1 MNEESPHLAVIGMAG
16 RFPGAPDLAGFWTNV
31 AGGAESHDRTPEG
44 GDRFDAGFFGY
55 APSEARLLDPQHRV
69 FLEVAWEAL
78 EHAGC
83 DPTRFDGAIGV
94 YGGSGDTGYAEVLR
108 QHRHRF
114 PNTSEL
120 QFRMAGGVDFL
131 TSRVSYK
138 FGLTG
143 PAVTVQT
150 ACSTSLVAIH
160 TAAQALLAGECDL
173 ALAGGI
179 TLHVPFP
186 VEEPESGI
194 IAPDG
199 HCRAFDAAAQGT
211 VASDGAGVVALKRLD
226 DALADR
232 DRVHA
237 VILASAVN
245 NDGAGKVGFTAPSVD
260 GQAAAVR
267 AALELAEVDPRTI
280 GYVEAHGTG
289 TPVGDPIEVRA
300 LAKAF
305 AVDETGFCLLGSVKT
320 NIGHTDAAAGVI
332 GFIKA
337 VLALDRE
344 LVPGTVHF
352 RAPNPL
358 LELESTP
365 FRVSADAV
373 AWPRG
378 AQPRRAGV
386 NSLGIGGTNAHVVL
400 EEAPERVRTPDA
412 DHQLLPVSARSADA
426 VAQAGARLAAHLDRP
441 AAGSADRSG
450 HAPATGSDPT
460 AGSDPAAGCGAG
472 AGESLAD
479 VAWTLQTGRRVFSHR
494 GFVVAEDAADAAG
507 QLARLAAKPAPRTAP
522 GVAFLFPG
530 QGGQHVGMGR
540 ELYRREPV
548 FRAEFDRCADLV
560 PPDIDLRDVVFRG
573 DADRL
578 ATMSVGQPAV
588 FAVEYALAKLW
599 MSWGVE
605 PGAVVGHSLGAYAAA
620 TIAGVLSVEDALSLV
635 VERGRLMDAI
645 PAGAMLAVPLPE
657 ADVLPLLGGL
667 SLAAVNGPRQCV
679 VAGPLSEVDRL
690 RVRLARDGVDGRL
703 LRISTAAHSTLVEP
717 VLAGFEKRVAGVT
730 PHPPAIPWVS
740 DRTGRPVTADEAT
753 DPTFWS
759 AHFRETVRFADAL
772 AALPADLALVEV
784 GPGRTLSGLA
794 RQQCAPERV
803 VVASMPH
810 PAEDVPG
817 PAVLLHALGTLWQAG
832 VEVDWAALHTVPPH
846 KTALPTYPFER
857 RLFRLDADEEPE
869 VEQTA
874 AQAVLSETE
883 RVLAAAFGTILGLRH
898 VEPDDNFV
906 ALGGDSM
913 LATRVVGVVRADL
926 GVELGVRDLF
936 RAPTVA
942 GLAKLIEAKR

>member
-1 MNEESPHLAVIGMAG
+1 MNEESPHLAVVGMAG
-16 RFPGAPDLAGFWTNV
+16 RFPGAPDLAGFWDNLS
-31 AGGAESHDRTPEG
+31 GGVESSDRTPEG

-55 APSEARLLDPQHRV
+55 APSEALLLDPQHRV

-83 DPTRFDGAIGV
+83 DPSRFDGAIGV
-94 YGGSGDTGYAEVLR
+94 YGGSGDTGYSEVLR

-160 TAAQALLAGECDL
+160 TAAQALLAGECVL

-199 HCRAFDAAAQGT
+199 HCRAFDASAQGT

-226 DALADR
+226 DALADG
-232 DRVHA
+232 DRIHA

-267 AALELAEVDPRTI
+267 AALELADVDPRSI

-337 VLALDRE
+337 VLALDKE

-352 RAPNPL
+352 RSPNPL
-358 LELESTP
+358 LELDSTP
-365 FRVSADAV
+365 FRVSADPV

-378 AQPRRAGV
+378 EEPRRAGV

-400 EEAPERVRTPDA
+400 EEAPARARTPEA
-412 DHQLLPVSARSADA
+412 GHQLLPVSARSADA
-426 VAQAGARLAAHLDRP
+426 VAKAGARLAAHLDRP
-441 AAGSADRSG
+441 AASG
-450 HAPATGSDPT
+450 
-460 AGSDPAAGCGAG
+460 PAADPGPA
-472 AGESLAD
+472 AGESLAE
-479 VAWTLQTGRRVFSHR
+479 VAWTLQTGRKVFSHR

-507 QLARLAAKPAPRTAP
+507 QLARLAGKPVPGTAP

-540 ELYRREPV
+540 ELYRREAV
-548 FRAEFDRCADLV
+548 FRAEFDRCADLAL
-560 PPDIDLRDVVFRG
+560 PGIDLRDVVLRG
-573 DADRL
+573 DADLL

-599 MSWGVE
+599 MSWGIT
-605 PGAVVGHSLGAYAAA
+605 PSAVVGHSLGAYAAA
-620 TIAGVLSVEDALSLV
+620 AIAGVLSVADALSLV
-635 VERGRLMDAI
+635 LERGRLMDAI
-645 PAGAMLAVPLPE
+645 PAGAMLAVPLSE
-657 ADVLPLLGGL
+657 AEVAPLLGGL

-679 VAGPLSEVDRL
+679 VAGPLSDVDDL
-690 RVRLARDGVDGRL
+690 RVRLAHDGVDGRL

-730 PHPPAIPWVS
+730 LRPPVIPWVS
-740 DRTGRPVTADEAT
+740 DRTGRFVTADEAT
-753 DPTFWS
+753 DPAFWS

-772 AALPADLALVEV
+772 ATLPADLALVEV

-794 RQQCAPERV
+794 RRQSAPERV

-817 PAVLLHALGTLWQAG
+817 PAVLLNALGTLWQAG
-832 VEVDWAALHTVPPH
+832 VEVDWAALHPVRPH

-857 RLFRLDADEEPE
+857 KLFRLDAEEEPE
-869 VEQTA
+869 VEADA

-883 RVLAAAFGTILGLRH
+883 RVLAAAFGAILGLRH
-898 VEPDDNFV
+898 VDADDNFV

-913 LATRVVGVVRADL
+913 LATRVVGMVRADL

-942 GLAKLIEAKR
+942 GLAKLIEDKR

>member
-16 RFPGAPDLAGFWTNV
+16 RFPGAPDLAGFWANL
-31 AGGAESHDRTPEG
+31 AAGAESAERTPAG

-55 APSEARLLDPQHRV
+55 APSEAQLLDPQHRV

-94 YGGSGDTGYAEVLR
+94 YGGSGDTGYSEVLR

-199 HCRAFDAAAQGT
+199 HCRAFDASAQGT

-232 DRVHA
+232 DRIHA

-267 AALELAEVDPRTI
+267 AALELADVDPATI

-337 VLALDRE
+337 VLALDHE

-352 RAPNPL
+352 RSPNPM
-358 LELESTP
+358 LELSSTP

-373 AWPRG
+373 AWPRS

-400 EEAPERVRTPDA
+400 EEAPARDRTPEVG
-412 DHQLLPVSARSADA
+412 HQLLPVSARSADA
-426 VAQAGARLAAHLDRP
+426 VAQAGARLAAHV
-441 AAGSADRSG
+441 S
-450 HAPATGSDPT
+450 
-460 AGSDPAAGCGAG
+460 
-472 AGESLAD
+472 GESLPE
-479 VAWTLQTGRRVFSHR
+479 VAWTLQTGRKSFSHR
-494 GFVVAEDAADAAG
+494 GFVVAEDAADAAE
-507 QLARLAAKPAPRTAP
+507 QLRRLGSKPVPERVP

-540 ELYRREPV
+540 ELYRREAV

-560 PPDIDLRDVVFRG
+560 LPGIDLRDVVFRG
-573 DADRL
+573 DAERL

-599 MSWGVE
+599 MSWGVR
-605 PGAVVGHSLGAYAAA
+605 PAAVVGHSLGAYAAA
-620 TIAGVLSVEDALSLV
+620 AIAGVLSVEDALSLV
-635 VERGRLMDAI
+635 VERGRLMDSI
-645 PAGAMLAVPLPE
+645 PTGGMLAVPLPE
-657 ADVLPLLGGL
+657 AEVLPLLGGL
-667 SLAAVNGPRQCV
+667 SLAAVNGPAQCV
-679 VAGPLSEVDRL
+679 VAGPLSEVDDL
-690 RVRLARDGVDGRL
+690 RVRLAGAGVDGRL

-717 VLAGFEKRVAGVT
+717 VLSGFEKKVAGVT
-730 PHPPAIPWVS
+730 PHPPVIPWMS
-740 DRTGRPVTADEAT
+740 DRTGRFVTADEAT
-753 DPTFWS
+753 DPAFWS

-794 RQQCAPERV
+794 RQQSTPERV

-817 PAVLLHALGTLWQAG
+817 PAVLLHAVGALWQAG
-832 VEVDWAALHTVPPH
+832 VEVDWAALHPEQPY

-857 RLFRLDADEEPE
+857 KLFRLDADEEPE
-869 VEQTA
+869 VETEA
-874 AQAVLSETE
+874 AQVVLSETE
-883 RVLAAAFGTILGLRH
+883 RVLAAAFGAILGLRH
-898 VEPDDNFV
+898 VDADDNFV

-913 LATRVVGVVRADL
+913 LATRVVGMVRADL

-942 GLAKLIEAKR
+942 GLAKLIEDRR

>member
-1 MNEESPHLAVIGMAG
+1 MNGESPHLAVIGMAG
-16 RFPGAPDLAGFWTNV
+16 RFPGAPDLAGFWTNL
-31 AGGAESHDRTPEG
+31 AGGAESRDRTPEG

-94 YGGSGDTGYAEVLR
+94 YGGSGDTGHAEVLR

-199 HCRAFDAAAQGT
+199 HCRAFDASAQGT

-226 DALADR
+226 DAIAQGDR
-232 DRVHA
+232 IHA

-267 AALELAEVDPRTI
+267 AALELADVDPRTV

-337 VLALDRE
+337 ALALDHE

-378 AQPRRAGV
+378 DQPRRAGV

-400 EEAPERVRTPDA
+400 EEAPARVRTPEA
-412 DHQLLPVSARSADA
+412 GHQLLPVSARSADA
-426 VAQAGARLAAHLDRP
+426 AAQAGARLAAHLSR
-441 AAGSADRSG
+441 AAADSG
-450 HAPATGSDPT
+450 P
-460 AGSDPAAGCGAG
+460 G

-479 VAWTLQTGRRVFSHR
+479 VAWTLQTGRKVFAHR
-494 GFVVAEDAADAAG
+494 GFVVADDTADAAG
-507 QLARLAAKPAPRTAP
+507 QLTRLAAKPVPETAP

-548 FRAEFDRCADLV
+548 FRAEFDRCADLAL
-560 PPDIDLRDVVFRG
+560 PGIDLRDVVLRG
-573 DADRL
+573 DADLL

-599 MSWGVE
+599 VSWGIT
-605 PGAVVGHSLGAYAAA
+605 PSAVVGHSLGAYAAA

-635 VERGRLMDAI
+635 LERGRLMDAI
-645 PAGAMLAVPLPE
+645 PAGAMLAVPLSE
-657 ADVLPLLGGL
+657 AEVTPLLGGL

-679 VAGPLSEVDRL
+679 VAGPLSEVDDL
-690 RVRLARDGVDGRL
+690 RVWLAHDGVDGRL

-717 VLAGFEKRVAGVT
+717 VLSGFEKRVAGVT
-730 PHPPAIPWVS
+730 LHPPVIPWMS
-740 DRTGRPVTADEAT
+740 DRTGRFVTADEAT
-753 DPTFWS
+753 DPAFWS

-794 RQQCAPERV
+794 RQQSAPERV

-817 PAVLLHALGTLWQAG
+817 SAVLLHALGSLWQAG
-832 VEVDWAALHTVPPH
+832 VDVDWASLHHERPH

-857 RLFRLDADEEPE
+857 KLFRLDADEEPE
-869 VEQTA
+869 VETEA

-883 RVLAAAFGTILGLRH
+883 RVLAAAFGTILGLRR
-898 VEPDDNFV
+898 VEADDNFV

-913 LATRVVGVVRADL
+913 LATRVVAVVRADL

>member
-1 MNEESPHLAVIGMAG
+1 
-16 RFPGAPDLAGFWTNV
+16 
-31 AGGAESHDRTPEG
+31 
-44 GDRFDAGFFGY
+44 
-55 APSEARLLDPQHRV
+55 
-69 FLEVAWEAL
+69 
-78 EHAGC
+78 
-83 DPTRFDGAIGV
+83 
-94 YGGSGDTGYAEVLR
+94 DTGYSEVLR

-199 HCRAFDAAAQGT
+199 HCRAFDASAQGT
-211 VASDGAGVVALKRLD
+211 VAADGAGVVALKRLD

-232 DRVHA
+232 DRIHA

-267 AALELAEVDPRTI
+267 TALELADVDPATI

-337 VLALDRE
+337 VLALDHE

-352 RAPNPL
+352 RSPNPL
-358 LELESTP
+358 LELDSTP
-365 FRVSADAV
+365 FRVSGDAV

-378 AQPRRAGV
+378 DQPRRAGV

-400 EEAPERVRTPDA
+400 EEAPARDRTPEVG
-412 DHQLLPVSARSADA
+412 HQLLPVSARSADA
-426 VAQAGARLAAHLDRP
+426 VAQAGARLAA
-441 AAGSADRSG
+441 SVS
-450 HAPATGSDPT
+450 
-460 AGSDPAAGCGAG
+460 
-472 AGESLAD
+472 GESLPE
-479 VAWTLQTGRRVFSHR
+479 VAWTLQTGRKAFSHR
-494 GFVVAEDAADAAG
+494 GFVVAEDSADAAE
-507 QLARLAAKPAPRTAP
+507 QFQRLGSKPVQDRAPE
-522 GVAFLFPG
+522 VAFLFPG

-540 ELYRREPV
+540 ELYEREAV

-560 PPDIDLRDVVFRG
+560 LPGIDLRDVVFRG
-573 DADRL
+573 DAERL

-588 FAVEYALAKLW
+588 FAVEYALAQLW
-599 MSWGVE
+599 MSWGVR
-605 PGAVVGHSLGAYAAA
+605 PAAVVGHSLGAYAAA
-620 TIAGVLSVEDALSLV
+620 AVAGVLSVEDALSLV
-635 VERGRLMDAI
+635 VERGRLMDSI

-657 ADVLPLLGGL
+657 ADVTPLLGGL
-667 SLAAVNGPRQCV
+667 SLAAVNGPAQCV
-679 VAGPLSEVDRL
+679 VAGPLSEVDEL
-690 RVRLARDGVDGRL
+690 RVRLAGAGVDGRL

-717 VLAGFEKRVAGVT
+717 VLKGFEKKVAGVT
-730 PHPPAIPWVS
+730 LHPPVIPWMS
-740 DRTGRPVTADEAT
+740 DRTGRFVTADEAT
-753 DPTFWS
+753 DPAFWS

-794 RQQCAPERV
+794 RQQSAPERV

-810 PAEDVPG
+810 PAEDV
-817 PAVLLHALGTLWQAG
+817 
-832 VEVDWAALHTVPPH
+832 
-846 KTALPTYPFER
+846 
-857 RLFRLDADEEPE
+857 
-869 VEQTA
+869 
-874 AQAVLSETE
+874 
-883 RVLAAAFGTILGLRH
+883 
-898 VEPDDNFV
+898 
-906 ALGGDSM
+906 
-913 LATRVVGVVRADL
+913 
-926 GVELGVRDLF
+926 
-936 RAPTVA
+936 
-942 GLAKLIEAKR
+942 

>member
-1 MNEESPHLAVIGMAG
+1 MNEESPYLAVVGLAG
-16 RFPGAPDLAGFWTNV
+16 RFPGAPDLAGFWANL
-31 AGGAESHDRTPEG
+31 AAGAESTERTPAG

-55 APSEARLLDPQHRV
+55 APSEALLLDPQHRV

-94 YGGSGDTGYAEVLR
+94 YGGSGDTGYSEVLR

-199 HCRAFDAAAQGT
+199 HCRAFDASAQGT

-267 AALELAEVDPRTI
+267 AALELADVDPASI

-337 VLALDRE
+337 VLALDHE

-352 RAPNPL
+352 RSPNPM
-358 LELESTP
+358 LELDSTP
-365 FRVSADAV
+365 FRVSAEAV

-378 AQPRRAGV
+378 DEPRRAGV

-400 EEAPERVRTPDA
+400 EEAPARVRVAETG
-412 DHQLLPVSARSADA
+412 HQLLPVSARSADA
-426 VAQAGARLAAHLDRP
+426 VAQAGARLAAHL
-441 AAGSADRSG
+441 G
-450 HAPATGSDPT
+450 DP
-460 AGSDPAAGCGAG
+460 AG
-472 AGESLAD
+472 AGESLPE
-479 VAWTLQTGRRVFSHR
+479 VAWTLQTGRKSFSHR
-494 GFVVAEDAADAAG
+494 GFVVAEDTADAAA
-507 QLARLAAKPAPRTAP
+507 QFQRLASKPVPDRAP

-540 ELYRREPV
+540 ELYEREAV

-560 PPDIDLRDVVFRG
+560 LPGIDLRDVVFRG
-573 DADRL
+573 DAERL

-599 MSWGVE
+599 VSWGIR
-605 PGAVVGHSLGAYAAA
+605 PAAVVGHSLGAYAAA
-620 TIAGVLSVEDALSLV
+620 AVAGVLSVEDALSLV
-635 VERGRLMDAI
+635 VERGRLMDSI
-645 PAGAMLAVPLPE
+645 PAGGMLAVPLPE
-657 ADVLPLLGGL
+657 ADVVPLLDGL
-667 SLAAVNGPRQCV
+667 SLAAVNGPAQCV
-679 VAGPLSEVDRL
+679 VAGPLSEVDEL

-717 VLAGFEKRVAGVT
+717 VLSGFEKRVAGVT
-730 PHPPAIPWVS
+730 LHPPVIPWMS
-740 DRTGRPVTADEAT
+740 DRTGRFVTADEAT
-753 DPTFWS
+753 DPAFWS

-794 RQQCAPERV
+794 RQQSAPERV

-817 PAVLLHALGTLWQAG
+817 PAVLLHALGGLWQAG
-832 VEVDWAALHTVPPH
+832 VDVDWAALHPERPY

-857 RLFRLDADEEPE
+857 KLFRLDAEEEPE
-869 VEQTA
+869 VEGEA
-874 AQAVLSETE
+874 AQAVLTDTE
-883 RVLAAAFGTILGLRH
+883 RVLAAAFGAILGLRH
-898 VEPDDNFV
+898 VDADDNFV

-913 LATRVVGVVRADL
+913 LATRVLGMVRADL